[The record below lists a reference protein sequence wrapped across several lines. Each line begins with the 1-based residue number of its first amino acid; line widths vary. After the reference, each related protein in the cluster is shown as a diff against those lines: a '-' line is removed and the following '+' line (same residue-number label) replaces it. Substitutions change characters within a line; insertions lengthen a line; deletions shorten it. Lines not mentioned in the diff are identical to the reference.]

1 MSKRNIP
8 ADRGPRNDWHA
19 MMKSVGRQ
27 PALFDSHVAVG
38 VKKDITTITG
48 APTQGTMILAG
59 ALGLGGA
66 LILAGG
72 LASLM
77 GLFAAMAASVAMLA
91 VGAVLIGGGLL
102 VFLIRPGICVSSD
115 GAELIV
121 VCGPGKR
128 FHLSANELIPRLS
141 SDADSDICLKLYNIK
156 LRQGLVLVKG
166 DRDYA
171 AGVLVAL
178 DEMLGT
184 DKLDSTFVE
193 VKLAGLAEE
202 WVDVEPTQPTVEPQ
216 GDDAPAAPSRSG
228 SPMRA
233 GGFIFFGA
241 RLQFPEKGQASIQ
254 LPVLRRIGPP
264 LGICVALW
272 FLVTLLLLVVGG
284 MLGVSEVAA
293 VIVGELGFAALV
305 LGVGA
310 FFWRHGAPITI
321 DRIKRT
327 ISGPHRPRC
336 GFTGRDISTH
346 EVEMVQSCWDAP
358 PGSDPK
364 TDTVRYEL
372 NLVMKDASRRV
383 HLLTDSD
390 AQRVR
395 QSADELAEFLN
406 VSHWDCS
413 TQDG

>member
-1 MSKRNIP
+1 MSKGKIP
-8 ADRGPRNDWHA
+8 ADQGPRNDWHA
-19 MMKSVGRQ
+19 MMKSVQQRS
-27 PALFDSHVAVG
+27 AMFDKPIAVG

-48 APTQGTMILAG
+48 APTQGTI
-59 ALGLGGA
+59 
-66 LILAGG
+66 ILAGG
-72 LASLM
+72 LALGGSLILVGGFASLP
-77 GLFAAMAASVAMLA
+77 GLFGAIALSLAMLA

-102 VFLIRPGICVSSD
+102 VFLVRPRIGLSSD
-115 GAELIV
+115 GAELVI

-128 FHLSANELIPRLS
+128 FHLAANELIPRLS
-141 SDADSDICLKLYNIK
+141 ADGDSDVCLKLYNIA

-193 VKLAGLAEE
+193 VKLAGLADQ
-202 WVDVEPTQPTVEPQ
+202 WVDVEPTQPESAPMN
-216 GDDAPAAPSRSG
+216 DDARATGRQHC
-228 SPMRA
+228 SPMRV

-241 RLQFPEKGQASIQ
+241 RLQFPEKGQAAIQ

-264 LGICVALW
+264 AAICIALW

-284 MLGVSEVAA
+284 MLGISEAA
-293 VIVGELGFAALV
+293 AITVGELAFAVLV
-305 LGVGA
+305 LCIGT
-310 FFWRHGAPITI
+310 FFWRHGAPITF

-327 ISGPHRPRC
+327 ISGPRRPRY

-346 EVEMVQSCWDAP
+346 EVAMVQSCRDAP

-364 TDTVRYEL
+364 TDTFRYEL
-372 NLVMKDASRRV
+372 NLVMKNASRRV
-383 HLLTDSD
+383 HLLTDCD
-390 AQRVR
+390 GPRVR
-395 QSADELAEFLN
+395 QSAEKLAEFLN

-413 TQDG
+413 TQEE